1 MSRIVRSIAPTIG
14 LVALLALALPAA
26 AGAFAADGSTAPT
39 RAQIDALASA
49 AGTVPPAFPVAG
61 KHDFGTSENGFGGGR
76 GHQGQDLLA
85 ACGTPVVAAKPGEVT
100 VTRWH
105 AAAGNFAVVEAQD
118 GTNHVYMHLRGPA
131 RVAVGDRVEAGH
143 RIGVVGQTGRAS
155 TCHLHFELWTAP
167 GWYEGGEPVDPEPL
181 LRRLATG
188 G

>member
-14 LVALLALALPAA
+14 LIALLALVLPAA
-26 AGAFAADGSTAPT
+26 AGAFAADGTTAPI
-39 RAQIDALASA
+39 RAENDPLASA
-49 AGTVPPAFPVAG
+49 GGTVPPAFPVVG

-85 ACGTPVVAAKPGEVT
+85 ACGTPVVAARAGEVT

-105 AAAGNFAVVEAQD
+105 AAAGNFAVVEAHN

-143 RIGVVGQTGRAS
+143 RIGAVGQTGRAS

-167 GWYEGGEPVDPEPL
+167 GWYEGGEPVDPVPL
-181 LRRLATG
+181 LRRLDTG

>member
-1 MSRIVRSIAPTIG
+1 MSRIVRSSAPFAG
-14 LVALLALALPAA
+14 LASLLALALPAA
-26 AGAFAADGSTAPT
+26 AGAYATGGTTAPT
-39 RAQIDALASA
+39 RAQIDALARA
-49 AGTVPPAFPVAG
+49 AGTLPPAFPVAG

-85 ACGTPVVAAKPGEVT
+85 ACGTPVVAARAGKVT
-100 VTRWH
+100 VAKWH
-105 AAAGNFAVVEAQD
+105 AAAGNFAVVETEI

-131 RVAVGDRVEAGH
+131 RVDAGDRVEPGD

-181 LRRLATG
+181 LHRLASAR
-188 G
+188 

>member
-1 MSRIVRSIAPTIG
+1 MSRIVRSIAPTLG

-26 AGAFAADGSTAPT
+26 AGAFAADGTTAPT
-39 RAQIDALASA
+39 RAQITALASA

-61 KHDFGTSENGFGGGR
+61 KHDFGTSDNGFGGGR

-105 AAAGNFAVVEAQD
+105 AAAGNFAVVEAHN

-131 RVAVGDRVEAGH
+131 RVAAGDRVEAGD